1 MVNEFDLIETFS
13 EFMDY
18 WNRCEKDNV
27 SEEIKTWENYYKTNY
42 PELFEKIVQDY
53 TESGL
58 NWEDIARDKI
68 FPINV
73 DRIRVMEQACVNLRK
88 VIKDLYND
96 PEVLKFH
103 LPRMTFVIYL
113 GLGNG
118 AGWATDYV
126 SRPAILLGLENIVD
140 IGWEGEIALK
150 GLILHEM
157 GHIIH
162 YELRRERKINNG
174 NGSLWT
180 LYEEGF
186 AQYFESLSISSES
199 WHQAMEQPRWVEWC
213 EDHLSYLAKLF
224 LSEVE
229 AGGETKR
236 FFGSWFDVDGWKETG
251 YYLGERVVNL
261 LELPFNDLAC
271 LSLEDV
277 GILMKKCLIE
287 IS

>member
-1 MVNEFDLIETFS
+1 MGNEFDLIDTFP

-18 WNRCEKDNV
+18 WNKSQKDNA
-27 SEEIKTWENYYKTNY
+27 SEEIKTWESYYKTNY

-73 DRIRVMEQACVNLRK
+73 DRFSVMEQACANLRK
-88 VIKDLYND
+88 IIKDLYKD
-96 PEVLKFH
+96 SEISKFH
-103 LPRMTFVIYL
+103 LPRITFVIYL

-118 AGWATDYV
+118 AGWATDYD

-140 IGWEGEIALK
+140 MGWEGEIALK

-157 GHIIH
+157 GHTIH
-162 YELRRERKINNG
+162 YELRRGRKINNG

-186 AQYFESLSISSES
+186 AQYFESRLIPSES
-199 WHQAMEQPRWVEWC
+199 WHQGLGQPGWVGWC
-213 EDHLSYLAKLF
+213 EDHLSHLAELF

-229 AGGETKR
+229 AGGETNR
-236 FFGSWFDVDGWKETG
+236 FFGSWFNVDGWKETG

-261 LELPFNDLAC
+261 MELPFNDLAC
-271 LSLEDV
+271 LSPEDV
-277 GILMKKCLIE
+277 GILMKNYLIE